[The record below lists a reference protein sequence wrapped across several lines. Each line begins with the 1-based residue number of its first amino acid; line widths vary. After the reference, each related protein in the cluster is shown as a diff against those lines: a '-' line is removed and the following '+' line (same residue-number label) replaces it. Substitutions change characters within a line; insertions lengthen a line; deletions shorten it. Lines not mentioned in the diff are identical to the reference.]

1 MDPKFSLKPEEL
13 KRWHFN
19 EMMDYNNKPVRTPA
33 DCLAFYQN
41 LLAEAWAI
49 FEQRSAAAAALPYP
63 TGWFAH
69 QEKEMR
75 AVRATREAADRSAR
89 AQELHFY
96 ALREHYSR
104 ELAYSL
110 WWNRVD
116 AVRARGDAVREAYRK
131 AWEEH
136 RAEQEAFEAEQAAKA
151 MAEFSAANPHLPE
164 ATLANL
170 HRKLKSRIFW
180 VNRQGYAGERKL
192 RRAMRGMPLVLC
204 GQLRCEARLEYAPE
218 DRAIYHTCF

>member
-1 MDPKFSLKPEEL
+1 MDPKFTLSPEEL
-13 KRWHFN
+13 KRWRFN
-19 EMMDYNNKPVRTPA
+19 EMMDYKNKPVRMPA
-33 DCLAFYQN
+33 ECLAFYQN

-49 FEQRSAAAAALPYP
+49 FEERRAAAAALPYP
-63 TGWFAH
+63 MGWNAET
-69 QEKEMR
+69 EKEVR
-75 AVRATREAADRSAR
+75 AARATREAADASAR
-89 AQELHFY
+89 AQECHFY
-96 ALREHYSR
+96 KLRERYSR

-116 AVRARGDAVREAYRK
+116 AVRARGDAIREAYRK
-131 AWEEH
+131 AWEDH
-136 RAEQEAFEAEQAAKA
+136 RAEQEAFEAEQLAKA
-151 MAEFSAANPHLPE
+151 MAEFSEANPHLPE

-170 HRKLKSRIFW
+170 HRKLKSRIYW
-180 VNRQGYAGERKL
+180 TNRQGYAGERKL